1 MTTENKLTTQQLA
14 DLWYLRFGT
23 DWVLSKDV
31 RDDEWKK
38 IVNALMRANCL
49 EYHLLHNKTGI
60 EEVYRLKEN
69 YANR

>member
-1 MTTENKLTTQQLA
+1 MSQ
-14 DLWYLRFGT
+14 
-23 DWVLSKDV
+23 DV

>member
-1 MTTENKLTTQQLA
+1 MSQ
-14 DLWYLRFGT
+14 
-23 DWVLSKDV
+23 DV

-38 IVNALMRANCL
+38 LVNALMRANCL
-49 EYHLLHNKTGI
+49 EYHLLVNKTGI